1 MARQQ
6 ATEKTIRVPLV
17 GSPTNRTQLVSKDQ
31 RFVNCFPEVV
41 KDSITGS
48 SRIYLTKRFGTSR
61 WVRPTGSSGV
71 GRGLYYWNNKTYS
84 IIGTKLYETTNAGV
98 STLKQTLATST
109 GACGFVET
117 TGTNDYLFV
126 CDGTDGY
133 VISTTGVVT
142 KITDPQFPTPHVTT
156 PAFLDGYVFL
166 LKTNGDICNSVLEDP
181 LNWDASNF
189 IVPESFP
196 DGCLT
201 IARQNNLLLA
211 LNERSIEYFYDA
223 GNPTGSPLSVAEQYV
238 LQFGCASIGSVCQEE
253 AFVTLVAKSDTGG
266 CYVVNIDGV
275 NPKTISTEPINR
287 ILDAEGDVILDSWAF
302 IVRQQGHK
310 FYVLNLPTQRRTLVY
325 DYDLDSW
332 HEWSYNSSG
341 TQDMFPFGW
350 RAVKGTQIMF
360 LHESDGYIYYGSP
373 TTYQDNG
380 NATQVLMQTSRFDGD
395 TAKLKFMSKV
405 EFICDQ
411 QTSSSPM
418 TVRYSDDD
426 YKTWS
431 NPLTIDL
438 QSRAALWRMGSFRR
452 RAFLLL
458 HEANTPLR
466 MEAMEFDLD
475 QGTH

>member
-41 KDSITGS
+41 KDSITGT
-48 SRIYLTKRFGTSR
+48 SRVYLTKRFGTSR
-61 WVRPTGSSGV
+61 WVQPASASGE
-71 GRGLYYWNNKTYS
+71 GRGLFAWNGKIYS
-84 IIGTKLYETTNAGV
+84 VIANKLYETTSAGV
-98 STLKQTLATST
+98 STLKQTLTTST

-117 TGTNDYLFV
+117 TGINDYLFV
-126 CDGTDGY
+126 CDGAKGY
-133 VISTTGVVT
+133 LISTAGVVT
-142 KITDPQFPTPHVTT
+142 TITDAQFPTPHVTT
-156 PAFLDGYVFL
+156 PTFLDGYLIV

-181 LNWDASNF
+181 TNWDASNF
-189 IVPESFP
+189 IVAESFP
-196 DGCLT
+196 DNT
-201 IARQNNLLLA
+201 IAIARQNNLIVA
-211 LNERSIEYFYDA
+211 IGEKSIEYFYDA
-223 GNPTGSPLSVAEQYV
+223 GNPTGSPLGSAEQYV
-238 LQFGCASIGSVCQEE
+238 LQFGGASIGSLCQEE
-253 AFVTLVAKSDTGG
+253 AYVTLVAKADIGG

-287 ILDAEGDVILDSWAF
+287 ILDAEGDSIADCWAF

-310 FYVLNLPTQRRTLVY
+310 FYVLNLPYQRRTLVY
-325 DYDLDSW
+325 DFDLDSW

-341 TQDMFPFGW
+341 TQDMFPFSW
-350 RAVKGTQIMF
+350 RSVNDKQILF
-360 LHESDGYIYYGSP
+360 LHETDGYIYTGSNAV
-373 TTYQDNG
+373 YQDNG
-380 NATQVLMQTSRFDGD
+380 VATQVLIQTARFDGE

-405 EFICDQ
+405 EIIGDQ
-411 QTSSSPM
+411 QTSSSSLA
-418 TVRYSDDD
+418 VRYSDDD

-438 QSRAALWRMGSFRR
+438 QARAALWRMGSFRR

-466 MEAMEFDLD
+466 LEAMEFDLD
-475 QGTH
+475 MGTH

>member
-1 MARQQ
+1 MASRQS
-6 ATEKTIRVPLV
+6 TEKTLRVPLV

-41 KDSITGS
+41 KDSITGT

-61 WVRPTGSSGV
+61 WVQPASASGE
-71 GRGLYYWNNKTYS
+71 GRGLFAWNSKIYS
-84 IIGTKLYETTNAGV
+84 VIGNKLYETTSAGV

-126 CDGTDGY
+126 CDSVDGY
-133 VISTTGVVT
+133 VVSTTGVVT
-142 KITDPQFPTPHVTT
+142 KITDAQFPTPHVTT
-156 PAFLDGYVFL
+156 PVFLDGYVFL

-196 DGCLT
+196 DNT
-201 IARQNNLLLA
+201 IAIARQNNLVVA
-211 LNERSIEYFYDA
+211 IGERSIEYFYDA
-223 GNPTGSPLSVAEQYV
+223 GNPTGSPLGVAEQYV
-238 LQFGCASIGSVCQEE
+238 LQFGGASIGSVCQEE
-253 AFVTLVAKSDTGG
+253 AYVTLVAKADIGG

-275 NPKTISTEPINR
+275 NPKNISTEPINR
-287 ILDAEGDVILDSWAF
+287 ILDAEGNNIIDCWAF

-310 FYVLNLPTQRRTLVY
+310 FYVLNLPYQRRTLVY
-325 DYDLDSW
+325 DFDLDSW
-332 HEWSYNSSG
+332 HEWCYYSSG
-341 TQDMFPFGW
+341 TQDMFPFSW
-350 RAVKGTQIMF
+350 RSVNDKQILF
-360 LHESDGYIYYGSP
+360 LHETDGYIYLGSNG
-373 TTYQDNG
+373 TYQDNG
-380 NATQVLMQTSRFDGD
+380 NPTQVLIQTSRFDGD

-405 EFICDQ
+405 EFIADQ

-431 NPLTIDL
+431 TALTIDL
-438 QSRAALWRMGSFRR
+438 QARAALWRMGSFRR